1 MAVLQ
6 STYVCGWPI
15 FTFHRKFSFSLASA
29 PFVIELALMSLIAPR
44 SFRLYL
50 KILILCFCSS
60 PALSSAKLDRNA
72 VNGTRHQSAYDLANG
87 TQHGFVYDLGA
98 VTQHPELER
107 TSDFFDTSDVAPSS
121 SSMLRKGMCMWC
133 VWSLQGRGVRVCACF
148 ASAPLCIVHMCIIV
162 RVTCVSCVRASN
174 LKTWCHCV

>member
-1 MAVLQ
+1 MSNAPYCPLLDRID
-6 STYVCGWPI
+6 CFRGWDTWYPVVI
-15 FTFHRKFSFSLASA
+15 TPGPEHIPSRVSSCFG

-60 PALSSAKLDRNA
+60 PALSSAKFDRNA

-98 VTQHPELER
+98 VTQQPELES

-121 SSMLRKGMCMWC
+121 SSMLRKGMCIWC
-133 VWSLQGRGVRVCACF
+133 VWRLQRRACW
-148 ASAPLCIVHMCIIV
+148 ARHAIL
-162 RVTCVSCVRASN
+162 
-174 LKTWCHCV
+174 L